1 MRELG
6 DSENEDEIEE
16 QLDKADPCLVA
27 FAVGRAAARP
37 SALSCFEAEA
47 DPRQFTRVTC
57 TRLSE
62 KVGARPSPQKA
73 SEEIEF
79 TDPSERLRLRQ

>member
-6 DSENEDEIEE
+6 GSENEDEIEE
-16 QLDKADPCLVA
+16 QLDEADPCLFA
-27 FAVGRAAARP
+27 FASGAQQRVLR
-37 SALSCFEAEA
+37 LSCFEAEA
-47 DPRQFTRVTC
+47 DPRQFARVTC